1 MSRASDRREGR
12 GWPGYLFGGRV
23 RTSTVVLLI
32 AFFATWWI
40 FETYQPAPAPPEQVP
55 ANEIVPPGFIP
66 DPAYTWAPR
75 TDVQQR
81 PPAPTTTLP
90 TTPTTTTTPTSPTSV
105 GEVPRRT
112 HSGSRDRDDD
122 HPGRARAGRRRRAA
136 TVAIGCPRTCGA
148 NGFAAADPR
157 APDHSAAG
165 YRAHPGHS
173 GNSGNAVMSRSL
185 RLH

>member
-55 ANEIVPPGFIP
+55 ASDVVPPGFIP

-90 TTPTTTTTPTSPTSV
+90 TTPTTTTPTSV
-105 GEVPRRT
+105 GEVPAVPT
-112 HSGSRDRDDD
+112 
-122 HPGRARAGRRRRAA
+122 PGAA
-136 TVAIGCPRTCGA
+136 TEPTTTPEGPVPGGGVAPPPLPSEAPGP
-148 NGFAAADPR
+148 AAPT
-157 APDHSAAG
+157 APPPPT
-165 YRAHPGHS
+165 PGPQT
-173 GNSGNAVMSRSL
+173 AVPTATAPTPATPATPATP
-185 RLH
+185 

>member
-12 GWPGYLFGGRV
+12 GWPGFLFGGRV
-23 RTSTVVLLI
+23 RTSTVALLI

-81 PPAPTTTLP
+81 PPTPTPTPTP
-90 TTPTTTTTPTSPTSV
+90 TTPTSAGEEPAAPTPGTGTEPTATPEGPLPGGGVVPPPSPSEAPVPAVPPTPLLPTPGPPTTVPPIPATPAP
-105 GEVPRRT
+105 P
-112 HSGSRDRDDD
+112 
-122 HPGRARAGRRRRAA
+122 A
-136 TVAIGCPRTCGA
+136 TP
-148 NGFAAADPR
+148 
-157 APDHSAAG
+157 
-165 YRAHPGHS
+165 
-173 GNSGNAVMSRSL
+173 
-185 RLH
+185 